1 MIHDPGREDQPD
13 ALQGLHGVHD
23 AAEGQDGGRQAQPP
37 RPAQERGEAPLN
49 APSQPQPQGE
59 ARQAQDRRG
68 TPARRADQSMTGRAA
83 PRVKC
88 LLVDD
93 LDENLLALSALLR
106 RDDVE
111 LLLARSAREALE
123 LLLVHDVAL
132 ALLDVQMPEM
142 DGFELA
148 ELMRGSE
155 RTRHVPIIFVT
166 AGARDQQRLFK
177 GYDSGAVDFLF
188 KPIEAHILKSKADVF
203 FQLYRQ
209 KQQLA
214 EHLAERTETLRLH
227 EMFTAVLG
235 HDLRGPLSAMM
246 MAAQVLARRPDESV
260 QKVGA
265 RLVKSGHWMG
275 RMIEDV
281 LDVSRARLAG
291 GIPVCRKP
299 FDLGELVTRVV
310 GDHRALFPEH
320 RIDLACEGDLRGE
333 WDEDRVVQVVSNLV
347 GNAVHHGDPQWPV
360 EVRLDGSARS
370 EVMLAVS
377 NGGTIP
383 AEVLPTIFDPFRRG
397 GRTSGRAEGLGLGLY
412 IVQQIVQAHGGSIEV
427 RTPQGPAG
435 DSHSDSDSDDRTVF
449 RATLPRHGAGDR
461 QPPPS
466 A

>member
-1 MIHDPGREDQPD
+1 MGDRNVHGGGDQPVP
-13 ALQGLHGVHD
+13 G
-23 AAEGQDGGRQAQPP
+23 
-37 RPAQERGEAPLN
+37 
-49 APSQPQPQGE
+49 
-59 ARQAQDRRG
+59 
-68 TPARRADQSMTGRAA
+68 

-93 LDENLLALSALLR
+93 LQENLLALSALLR

-111 LLLARSAREALE
+111 LLLARSGMEALE
-123 LLLVHDVAL
+123 LLLKHDVAL

-188 KPIEAHILKSKADVF
+188 KPIEAHILKSKAEVF

-209 KQQLA
+209 KRQLA
-214 EHLAERTETLRLH
+214 QNLAERTETLRLH

-246 MAAQVLARRPDESV
+246 MAAQVLTRRPEEPV

-265 RLVKSGHWMG
+265 RLIKSGHWMA

-291 GIPVCRKP
+291 GIPVKRQH
-299 FDLGELVTRVV
+299 FDLGQLVERIA
-310 GDHRALFPEH
+310 GDYRTLFPDH
-320 RIDLACEGDLRGE
+320 AITVSLLGDLSGHL
-333 WDEDRVVQVVSNLV
+333 DEDRWVQVVSNLV
-347 GNAVHHGDPQWPV
+347 GNALHHGQPEDPV
-360 EVRLDGSARS
+360 EVRADGRSADAIFLS
-370 EVMLAVS
+370 VA
-377 NGGTIP
+377 NGGAIP
-383 AEVLPTIFDPFRRG
+383 PEVLPSIFDPFRRG
-397 GRTSGRAEGLGLGLY
+397 GRTSSRAEGLGLGLY
-412 IVQQIVQAHGGSIEV
+412 IVQQIVRSHGGTV
-427 RTPQGPAG
+427 DVATPDGK
-435 DSHSDSDSDDRTVF
+435 TVF
-449 RATLPRHGAGDR
+449 TVTVPRG
-461 QPPPS
+461 
-466 A
+466 